1 MAEFSLIFGFNFGVS
16 LMKISSQRTLK
27 TAYHRLREE
36 ALKQFAKAH
45 RNDPDWEPDETSRK
59 AA

>member
-1 MAEFSLIFGFNFGVS
+1 
-16 LMKISSQRTLK
+16 MKISTQRTLK

>member
-1 MAEFSLIFGFNFGVS
+1 MIPS
-16 LMKISSQRTLK
+16 KRTLK

-45 RNDPDWEPDETSRK
+45 RNDPDWEPDKPIRK
-59 AA
+59 AM